1 MFLPFEGLY
10 AEVVNHG
17 LVEILQN
24 EYKINIAG
32 RQLWR
37 LCSIL
42 FRWASRHLLFKKE
55 AARYGRFLVQ
65 VKTEFTTFEKV
76 LNSAKDRIRKVDE
89 DLDKLVGV
97 RTRQINRKLRDVESL
112 DTDMSIKLIDTEE

>member
-1 MFLPFEGLY
+1 MLG
-10 AEVVNHG
+10 A
-17 LVEILQN
+17 
-24 EYKINIAG
+24 
-32 RQLWR
+32 
-37 LCSIL
+37 
-42 FRWASRHLLFKKE
+42 
-55 AARYGRFLVQ
+55 

-112 DTDMSIKLIDTEE
+112 ETDMSIKLIDTEE